1 MSTTNTTSVAAKKI
15 TAERRG
21 IHTQYVDFNN
31 LTVVLLTFHVSL
43 IITRSIIFTNVF
55 SFLFLKGRGIIYVYG
70 CIEHFLS
77 VRRH

>member
-21 IHTQYVDFNN
+21 IYTQYVDFNN

-55 SFLFLKGRGIIYVYG
+55 FFFS
-70 CIEHFLS
+70 
-77 VRRH
+77 